1 MSRPLPLTI
10 GRVRRIA
17 ERLGQGWTQD
27 EIAAEL
33 GITGQAVN
41 KLKRKYLDGDAPV
54 ELRKAVT
61 EDCYRR
67 WMNEHDIQSMG
78 VRAVKETA

>member
-1 MSRPLPLTI
+1 MSKPLPLTI
-10 GRVRRIA
+10 GRLRRIA
-17 ERLGQGWTQD
+17 EGLGSGMTQG
-27 EIAAEL
+27 EIATEL
-33 GITGQAVN
+33 GVTEQAVN
-41 KLKRKYLDGDAPV
+41 KLKRKYLDGDSPEQV
-54 ELRKAVT
+54 RKAIT